1 MGTKIIY
8 LSYPV
13 RYKPYSHFYFSLE
26 LKKIE
31 LRRPRIKDIVDLQFN
46 GSTADCSNM
55 IKLISR
61 ISGVSES
68 IIKEI
73 DVHDMGVISEVITKM
88 NSERKI

>member
-1 MGTKIIY
+1 METQVVY

-13 RYKPYSHFYFSLE
+13 RYKPYGYFYFSLE

-31 LRRPRIKDIVDLQFN
+31 LRRTRIKDIVDLQFN

-55 IKLISR
+55 ITLISR

-68 IIKEI
+68 IVKEI
-73 DVHDMGVISEVITKM
+73 DVYDMGVISEVLARM
-88 NSERKI
+88 NSERKR